1 MYNDQYVLHCI
12 TECYLETYTCIH
24 AVSPL
29 NLHFQLTNSTCIPTS
44 VYFAFNSFKIHL
56 YKCVALFKSFPF
68 NHELEIPD
76 IKRNEIK
83 RNQPRALICWFTRV
97 ICMRASP
104 KKNHFQY
111 CLLPLLVEN
120 NEIKENR
127 GINFYFLCNNA

>member
-83 RNQPRALICWFTRV
+83 RN
-97 ICMRASP
+97 
-104 KKNHFQY
+104 
-111 CLLPLLVEN
+111 
-120 NEIKENR
+120 
-127 GINFYFLCNNA
+127 